1 MELTTLV
8 VVGTCSSRYTMTSA
22 DDYCKNVLHAE
33 KPQNGLS
40 EPVIRRTENTMA
52 KLIWTNRQTLHGKLN
67 IAEQLLWEDW
77 QLLFY

>member
-22 DDYCKNVLHAE
+22 DDYCKYVLHAE

-40 EPVIRRTENTMA
+40 EPVIRRTENTL
-52 KLIWTNRQTLHGKLN
+52 KSIPRIKYDYRLVQIHGFH
-67 IAEQLLWEDW
+67 IR
-77 QLLFY
+77 